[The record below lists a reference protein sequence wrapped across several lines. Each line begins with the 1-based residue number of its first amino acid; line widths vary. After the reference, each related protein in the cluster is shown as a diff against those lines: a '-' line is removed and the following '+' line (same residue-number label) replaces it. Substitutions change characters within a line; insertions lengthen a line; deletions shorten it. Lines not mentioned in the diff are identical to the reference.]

1 MSEGAGQWD
10 ACSDLV
16 DVADMPGTDAGQ
28 IRCEDVAFAESA
40 ATRTDSTSAGGPP
53 KAALPQ
59 IWSRLEAASFLVA
72 AESANA
78 TSSPLIGHDSGHGI
92 SDTYHRSG

>member
-1 MSEGAGQWD
+1 MTWARSWRRRGG
-10 ACSDLV
+10 
-16 DVADMPGTDAGQ
+16 DVASAD
-28 IRCEDVAFAESA
+28 SA
-40 ATRTDSTSAGGPP
+40 ATREEAASGRLHSGPP
-53 KAALPQ
+53 TDV
-59 IWSRLEAASFLVA
+59 ESFLVA